1 MQLHPGRVCGAP
13 DRTDA
18 HTRRSSTPERTR
30 EGGIDV
36 VIGGHGAHVAAL
48 RTEDQRAPAAPAG
61 KP

>member
-1 MQLHPGRVCGAP
+1 MQLHSSGVRGAP
-13 DRTDA
+13 DRTEA
-18 HTRRSSTPERTR
+18 HTRRGRAPQGPR

-36 VIGGHGAHVAAL
+36 VIGRHGSHVAAL